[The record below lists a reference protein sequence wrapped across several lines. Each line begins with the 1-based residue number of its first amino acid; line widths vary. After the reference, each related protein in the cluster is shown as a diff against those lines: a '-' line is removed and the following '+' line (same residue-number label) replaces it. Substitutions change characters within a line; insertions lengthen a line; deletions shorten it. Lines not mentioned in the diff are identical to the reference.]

1 MPPGMKFHTNVVNR
15 VPAPRYRPP
24 AVDPREMEQAA
35 KANELLNLRSKN
47 ISHIMAQRVGVN
59 GFESHAAVQPPA
71 ANPRVGELHQELG
84 IDKVVLVKSP
94 FKIDTTPNGYYN
106 AQLSQNMDN
115 GGQGKLRDS
124 WMPGARQAVSSHAP
138 PRVDAV
144 EYSANGQTAP
154 AYVNGR
160 LLRGGW
166 AVN

>member
-1 MPPGMKFHTNVVNR
+1 MAWGASSF
-15 VPAPRYRPP
+15 PRLLARRPS
-24 AVDPREMEQAA
+24 Q
-35 KANELLNLRSKN
+35 
-47 ISHIMAQRVGVN
+47 GVN
-59 GFESHAAVQPPA
+59 GFESTSAIQLPA
-71 ANPRVGELHQELG
+71 ANPRVNELHQELG
-84 IDKVVLVKSP
+84 IDKVVLVTSP

-106 AQLSQNMDN
+106 SQLSQNVEN

-124 WMPGARQAVSSHAP
+124 WMPGARQATNMYAP
-138 PRVDAV
+138 PRPDAV